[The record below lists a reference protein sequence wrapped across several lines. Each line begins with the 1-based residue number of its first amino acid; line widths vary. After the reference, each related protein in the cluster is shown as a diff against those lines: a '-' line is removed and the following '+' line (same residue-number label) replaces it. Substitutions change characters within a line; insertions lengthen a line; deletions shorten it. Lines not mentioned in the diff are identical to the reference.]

1 MSSNARLSRSVL
13 GAALLGAL
21 ATAWAPGARGAAC
34 PVPAPVLTG
43 PAGVQAGESYSL
55 SWTNVLTSAT
65 AQSADYYV
73 VERSQDANFAS
84 GVDQTVT
91 LRSAI
96 TLTPGAA
103 SAKVLYHRIVVK
115 SSCPTASPAAIVSN
129 VVAVPVNST
138 CDAPLSVG
146 ELRVDPAN
154 PPAYSTWVVTW
165 NTLGSGPGPGGGP
178 TGLKFHIR
186 RTSVF
191 EPDGREWVVDGGAA
205 SFSGAPGD
213 YVFQVRAEASCG
225 SVGPWS
231 PSLRVTVG
239 NVLKPALLLVS
250 EPAPIAALV
259 PAAGTRLTTSFV
271 VRNGGTDSFV
281 VRAKADDS
289 GFVLA
294 PDSFALAPN
303 AEAAVVVTSLYVS
316 VLARPVHASVV
327 LTAGETTLAVSVD
340 CMLSAAPAKAR
351 VVWSDTA
358 ADIDRD
364 GNPVLRSIVNP
375 SDVAASFV
383 ATVHTPWLTAVS
395 LDGQPWDRPLAARET
410 RTVQLVVD
418 RAKRRSGTGTEV
430 GAVSLATVGFPDVV
444 ETLLVTD
451 DGPAVPPTA
460 GGTGATPA
468 AAARTRL
475 LYAAFPNAVDAKS
488 VGRFAA
494 DLWLTNSDAVN
505 DVPVSLLFNPI
516 GGPSDGSALRRYD
529 LRLAAGETRRYRN
542 VVGTLLGSEGAFT
555 VEVRSTAPTL
565 TATALVNNRPLPA
578 TVAARNA
585 SRRVPL
591 GTTPATGQYGF
602 EMRPTIPG
610 EGVKQSDPLYWVSGL
625 AHDANRRSNLLL
637 LETSGFDT
645 RILVELFDKSGFRI
659 LKNGAPV
666 SLDRTIPANSTV
678 QLFDD
683 ADLFDAAPLANSY
696 AYAQITWEDN
706 SAADPVGGTKGSVV
720 GMATVIDNRTQ
731 DSSLHVGVTKSG
743 LQPLQGLGAG
753 VATGAGALTALSS
766 LPLSGDPPA
775 LSFPAVHAGG
785 APLED
790 GSRPFWRTRIT
801 LTNTGTAQRNL
812 TLTYIDSDPN
822 PDVPAVKSPLLVL
835 GGGTVFSFEDVLEEL
850 FNLPPA
856 AGTYGHIEIANVKN
870 IDGTCCKQGWAD
882 VDVQTEAYTVS
893 PATGVGDFKTGMEGY
908 SYLHGYSSFQS
919 NLGTMEFDGAE
930 SSSAYR
936 TNLILNEV
944 TGSYCDVV
952 IAAYLPGSFVP
963 IATASKR
970 IPPNGYISEEL
981 FRSVLGLNLSELTD
995 VRIVVRQVGGDG
1007 VFLAFASKIDV
1018 VSGDPANIFLRPA
1031 AAGTGR

>member
-1 MSSNARLSRSVL
+1 M
-13 GAALLGAL
+13 
-21 ATAWAPGARGAAC
+21 
-34 PVPAPVLTG
+34 
-43 PAGVQAGESYSL
+43 
-55 SWTNVLTSAT
+55 
-65 AQSADYYV
+65 
-73 VERSQDANFAS
+73 
-84 GVDQTVT
+84 
-91 LRSAI
+91 
-96 TLTPGAA
+96 
-103 SAKVLYHRIVVK
+103 
-115 SSCPTASPAAIVSN
+115 
-129 VVAVPVNST
+129 
-138 CDAPLSVG
+138 
-146 ELRVDPAN
+146 
-154 PPAYSTWVVTW
+154 
-165 NTLGSGPGPGGGP
+165 
-178 TGLKFHIR
+178 KFRIR
-186 RTSVF
+186 RTSAF
-191 EPDGREWVVDGGAA
+191 EPDGREWDVDGGAA
-205 SFSGAPGD
+205 SFSGGPGD

-225 SVGPWS
+225 ALGPWS

-271 VRNGGTDSFV
+271 VRNGGTDV
-281 VRAKADDS
+281 ITVRAKVDDS
-289 GFVLA
+289 GFALT
-294 PDSFALAPN
+294 PESFSLLPN
-303 AEAAVVVTSLYVS
+303 SESTLVVTSLYAS
-316 VLARPVHASVV
+316 VLERPLHPSVV
-327 LTAGETTLAVSVD
+327 LTAGETTVTVPVD
-340 CMLSAAPAKAR
+340 CMISAAPAKAK
-351 VVWSDTA
+351 VVWSDPA
-358 ADIDRD
+358 ADIDHD
-364 GNPVLRSIVNP
+364 GNSVLRSIVNP
-375 SDVAASFV
+375 SDLAASFV
-383 ATVHTPWLTAVS
+383 ATVRVPWLTVVP

-430 GAVSLATVGFPDVV
+430 GAVSLATVGIPDGA

-468 AAARTRL
+468 ANARTRL
-475 LYAAFPNAVDAKS
+475 LYAAFPNAVDAKG

-494 DLWLTNSDAVN
+494 DLWVTNSDAVN
-505 DVPVSLLFNPI
+505 AVPVSLLFNPI
-516 GGPSDGSALRRYD
+516 GGPPDGSALRRFD
-529 LRLAAGETRRYRN
+529 LTLAAGETRRYRN

-585 SRRVPL
+585 SRRTL
-591 GTTPATGQYGF
+591 AGTTPATGQFGF

-645 RILVELFDKSGFRI
+645 KILIDLFDKNGLPI
-659 LKNGAPV
+659 LRNGAIV
-666 SLDRTIPANSTV
+666 SIEKTIPANATV

-683 ADLFDAAPLANSY
+683 ADLFDAAPLPNTY
-696 AYAQITWEDN
+696 AYARITWKDN
-706 SAADPVGGTKGSVV
+706 SVADPVGGARGSVV

-731 DSSLHVGVTKSG
+731 DSSLHVGVTTNGLNPLHGLSG
-743 LQPLQGLGAG
+743 SLRTGPSRGALS
-753 VATGAGALTALSS
+753 ALPFAGA
-766 LPLSGDPPA
+766 PPT

-785 APLED
+785 APLGD
-790 GSRPFWRTRIT
+790 GLRPFWRTRIT
-801 LTNTGTAQRNL
+801 LTNTSSTVDHAVTLKYVDNNL
-812 TLTYIDSDPN
+812 NTIASVTQPL
-822 PDVPAVKSPLLVL
+822 PARA
-835 GGGTVFSFEDVLEEL
+835 VFSQEDLIED
-850 FNLPPA
+850 FFHLPPL
-856 AGTYGHIEIANVKN
+856 TSTFGHIEIENVPN
-870 IDGTCCKQGWAD
+870 TDGTCCKEGWAD

-919 NLGTMEFDGAE
+919 NLGTMVFDGAE

-944 TGSYCDVV
+944 GGSYCDVV

-1031 AAGTGR
+1031 SAGTGR

>member
-1 MSSNARLSRSVL
+1 
-13 GAALLGAL
+13 
-21 ATAWAPGARGAAC
+21 
-34 PVPAPVLTG
+34 
-43 PAGVQAGESYSL
+43 
-55 SWTNVLTSAT
+55 
-65 AQSADYYV
+65 
-73 VERSQDANFAS
+73 
-84 GVDQTVT
+84 

-103 SAKVLYHRIVVK
+103 NAKVLYHRIVVK
-115 SSCPTASPAAIVSN
+115 SSCPTASPAGTASN
-129 VVAVPVNST
+129 VVAVSVKST

-146 ELRVDPAN
+146 ELHVDPAN

-165 NTLGSGPGPGGGP
+165 NTLGTGPGPGGGP
-178 TGLKFHIR
+178 TGLKFRIR
-186 RTSVF
+186 RTSAS
-191 EPDGREWVVDGGAA
+191 ELESHEWVVDGGAA
-205 SFSGAPGD
+205 SFFGATGD

-250 EPAPIAALV
+250 EPAPIATLV
-259 PAAGTRLTTSFV
+259 PAPGTRMTTAFV
-271 VRNGGTDSFV
+271 VRNGGTDSIA

-303 AEAAVVVTSLYVS
+303 AEATVVVTSLYVS
-316 VLARPVHASVV
+316 VLERPVHASVV
-327 LTAGETTLAVSVD
+327 LTAGETTLTVPVD
-340 CMLSAAPAKAR
+340 CMLSAAPAKAKA
-351 VVWSDTA
+351 VWSDPGV
-358 ADIDRD
+358 DIDRD

-375 SDVAASFV
+375 SDAIASIV
-383 ATVHTPWLTAVS
+383 ATVRAPWLAAVS

-430 GAVSLATVGFPDVV
+430 GAVSLATVGFPDGA

-451 DGPAVPPTA
+451 DGPSVPPTA

-468 AAARTRL
+468 AEARTRL
-475 LYAAFPNAVDAKS
+475 LYAAFPNAVDAKN

-494 DLWLTNSDAVN
+494 DLWLTNADAVN
-505 DVPVSLLFNPI
+505 AVPVSLLFNPI

-529 LRLAAGETRRYRN
+529 FTLAAGETRRYRN

-585 SRRVPL
+585 SRHIL
-591 GTTPATGQYGF
+591 AGTTPATGQYGF
-602 EMRPTIPG
+602 EMRPTVPG
-610 EGVKQSDPLYWVSGL
+610 EGVKQSDPFYWVSGL

-645 RILVELFDKSGFRI
+645 KVLVELLDPVGLPI
-659 LKNGAPV
+659 LRNGAIV
-666 SLDRTIPANSTV
+666 SIERTIPANATV
-678 QLFDD
+678 QLFDE
-683 ADLFDAAPLANSY
+683 ADLFDPAPLANSY
-696 AYAQITWEDN
+696 AYARITWKDN
-706 SAADPVGGTKGSVV
+706 SAADPVGGAKGSVV

-743 LQPLQGLGAG
+743 LQPLKGLSTS
-753 VATGAGALTALSS
+753 VRTGASRTPLSS
-766 LPLSGDPPA
+766 LPLNGDPPP

-801 LTNTGTAQRNL
+801 LTNTGTVPRSL
-812 TLTYIDSDPN
+812 TLAYIDSDPN
-822 PDVPAVKSPLLVL
+822 PNVPALKSPVVVL
-835 GGGTVFSFEDVLEEL
+835 GPGQVLSYEDLLEGEL
-850 FNLPPA
+850 FDLPPL

-870 IDGTCCKQGWAD
+870 TDGTCCKQGWAN

-919 NLGTMEFDGAE
+919 NLGTMAFDGAE

-952 IAAYLPGSFVP
+952 VAAYLPGSFVP
-963 IATASKR
+963 IATAPRR

>member
-1 MSSNARLSRSVL
+1 MSSNSRHSWLVL
-13 GAALLGAL
+13 GAALLGAS
-21 ATAWAPGARGAAC
+21 AVAWAQGSRGATC
-34 PVPAPVLTG
+34 PVPPPVLTG
-43 PAGVQAGESYSL
+43 PAGVQAGEAYSL
-55 SWTNVLTSAT
+55 SWTNVLTSPA

-73 VERSQDANFAS
+73 VERSQDAYFAL

-91 LRSAI
+91 LLSAI
-96 TLTPGAA
+96 TLTPGPAN
-103 SAKVLYHRIVVK
+103 AKVLYHRIVVK
-115 SSCPTASPAAIVSN
+115 SSCVATSVAAIVSN
-129 VVAVPVNST
+129 VVAVPVKST
-138 CDAPLSVG
+138 CDAPPSVG
-146 ELRVDPAN
+146 ELRVDPSN

-178 TGLKFHIR
+178 TGLKFRIR
-186 RTSVF
+186 RTSAF
-191 EPDGREWVVDGGAA
+191 EPDGREWDVEGGAA

-225 SVGPWS
+225 AVGPWS

-259 PAAGTRLTTSFV
+259 PAAGTRMATSFA
-271 VRNGGTDSFV
+271 VRNGGTAAIA
-281 VRAKADDS
+281 VRAKTEDS
-289 GFVLA
+289 GFLVA

-303 AEAAVVVTSLYVS
+303 AEATVVVTSLYVS
-316 VLARPVHASVV
+316 ALQSPVHASVV
-327 LTAGETTLAVSVD
+327 LTAGETTLTVPID

-351 VVWSDTA
+351 VVWSDPT

-383 ATVHTPWLTAVS
+383 ATVRAPWLTVVP
-395 LDGQPWDRPLAARET
+395 LDGQQWDRPLAARET

-430 GAVSLATVGFPDVV
+430 GAVSLSAVGLAGGG

-460 GGTGATPA
+460 GGVGAMPA

-475 LYAAFPNAVDAKS
+475 LYAAFPNAVDARNI
-488 VGRFAA
+488 GRFAA

-505 DVPVSLLFNPI
+505 SVPVSLLFNPI

-529 LRLAAGETRRYRN
+529 LTLAAGETRRYRN
-542 VVGTLLGSEGAFT
+542 VVGTLLGSEGAFA

-578 TVAARNA
+578 TAAKSAAARRA
-585 SRRVPL
+585 PL

-645 RILVELFDKSGFRI
+645 KVLVELFDRNGNPVLR
-659 LKNGAPV
+659 NGAPV
-666 SLDRTIPANSTV
+666 SIDRTIPANATV

-683 ADLFDAAPLANSY
+683 ADLFDAAPLARSY
-696 AYAQITWEDN
+696 AYARITWKDN
-706 SAADPVGGTKGSVV
+706 SVADPAGGALGSVV

-731 DSSLHVGVTKSG
+731 DSSLHVGVSSNG
-743 LQPLQGLGAG
+743 LNPLAGLSASVRTGPPRT
-753 VATGAGALTALSS
+753 VLATVPFAGA
-766 LPLSGDPPA
+766 PPP

-790 GSRPFWRTRIT
+790 GSKPFWRTRIT
-801 LTNTGTAQRNL
+801 LTNTSSTNDHNVKL
-812 TLTYIDSDPN
+812 KYIDNNFNTVTSVTQPL
-822 PDVPAVKSPLLVL
+822 PPRAVVAY
-835 GGGTVFSFEDVLEEL
+835 EDLLEEFFGL
-850 FNLPPA
+850 LPA
-856 AGTYGHIEIANVKN
+856 ASTFGHIEIENVMN
-870 IDGTCCKQGWAD
+870 NDGTCCKEGWAE

-919 NLGTMEFDGAE
+919 NLGIVQFDGAE

-944 TGSYCDVV
+944 GGSYCDVV

-963 IATASKR
+963 IATVSKR
-970 IPPNGYISEEL
+970 IPPNGYLSDEL
-981 FRSVLGLNLSELTD
+981 FRSTLGLNLSELTD
-995 VRIVVRQVGGDG
+995 MRIVVRQVGGDG
-1007 VFLAFASKIDV
+1007 VFMAFASKIDV

>member
-1 MSSNARLSRSVL
+1 V
-13 GAALLGAL
+13 
-21 ATAWAPGARGAAC
+21 
-34 PVPAPVLTG
+34 
-43 PAGVQAGESYSL
+43 GVQAGESYSL
-55 SWTNVLTSAT
+55 SWTNVLTSPA
-65 AQSADYYV
+65 AQSADYYI
-73 VERSQDANFAS
+73 VERSQDATFAS

-91 LRSAI
+91 VRSAI
-96 TLTPGAA
+96 TLTPGPA
-103 SAKVLYHRIVVK
+103 SAKVFYHRIVVK
-115 SSCPTASPAAIVSN
+115 SSCVAASFAAIVSN
-129 VVAVPVNST
+129 VVAVPVKTT

-146 ELRVDPAN
+146 ELRVDPTN

-178 TGLKFHIR
+178 TGLKFRIR
-186 RTSVF
+186 RTSAF

-213 YVFQVRAEASCG
+213 YVFQVRAETSCG
-225 SVGPWS
+225 SAGPWS

-250 EPAPIAALV
+250 EPAPIAVRV
-259 PAAGTRLTTSFV
+259 PAAGTRLTMSFV
-271 VRNGGTDSFV
+271 VRNGGTDV
-281 VRAKADDS
+281 LAVRAQADDS
-289 GFVLA
+289 GFLVA

-303 AEAAVVVTSLYVS
+303 AEAVVTVTSLYVS
-316 VLARPVHASVV
+316 ALERPVHASVV
-327 LTAGETTLAVSVD
+327 LTAGVTTLTVPVD
-340 CMLSAAPAKAR
+340 CMISAAPADAR
-351 VVWSDTA
+351 VIWSDPA

-364 GNPVLRSIVNP
+364 GNPVLRSLVNP

-383 ATVHTPWLTAVS
+383 ATVRVPWLTVVA

-430 GAVSLATVGFPDVV
+430 GAVSLATVGFPGVA

-451 DGPAVPPTA
+451 DGPAVPPTS
-460 GGTGATPA
+460 GGVGATPA
-468 AAARTRL
+468 AEARTRL

-494 DLWLTNSDAVN
+494 DLWLTNSDAVKA
-505 DVPVSLLFNPI
+505 VPVSLLFNPI
-516 GGPSDGSALRRYD
+516 GGPPDGSALRRYD
-529 LRLAAGETRRYRN
+529 LTLAAGETRRYRN

-555 VEVRSTAPTL
+555 VEVRSAAPTL

-578 TVAARNA
+578 AVAARNA
-585 SRRVPL
+585 LRHAL
-591 GTTPATGQYGF
+591 AGTTPATGQYGF

-645 RILVELFDKSGFRI
+645 RILIDLFDKNGDRVLKSGV
-659 LKNGAPV
+659 PV

-683 ADLFDAAPLANSY
+683 TDLFDPAPLSSSY
-696 AYAQITWEDN
+696 AYARITWKDN
-706 SAADPVGGTKGSVV
+706 SAADPAGGAKGSVV

-731 DSSLHVGVTKSG
+731 DSSLHVGVTTSG
-743 LQPLQGLGAG
+743 LQPLPGLGAG
-753 VATGAGALTALSS
+753 VTTGPAARGALSS
-766 LPLSGDPPA
+766 LPLGGDPPP

-785 APLED
+785 APLDD

-801 LTNTGTAQRNL
+801 LTNTGTAQRNVV
-812 TLTYIDSDPN
+812 LTYVDSN
-822 PDVPAVKSPLLVL
+822 SNFPAVTSGVQGLTRGAVI
-835 GGGTVFSFEDVLEEL
+835 SFEDVLEEL
-850 FNLPPA
+850 FNLPPL

-870 IDGTCCKQGWAD
+870 SDGTCCKEGWAD

-919 NLGTMEFDGAE
+919 NLGTVQFDGAE

-944 TGSYCDVV
+944 GGSWCDVV

-963 IATASKR
+963 IATVSRR

-981 FRSVLGLNLSELTD
+981 FRGLLGLNLSELTD
-995 VRIVVRQVGGDG
+995 VRVVVRQVGGDG

>member
-1 MSSNARLSRSVL
+1 MSSNSRLSRSVL

-21 ATAWAPGARGAAC
+21 AAAWTPGARGAAC
-34 PVPAPVLTG
+34 PVPPPVLTG
-43 PAGVQAGESYSL
+43 PAGVQAGEAYSL
-55 SWTNVLTSAT
+55 SWTNVLTSPT

-91 LRSAI
+91 LQSAI

-115 SSCPTASPAAIVSN
+115 SSCPNASLAAIVSN
-129 VVAVPVNST
+129 VVAVPVKST
-138 CDAPLSVG
+138 CDTPLSVG
-146 ELRVDPAN
+146 ELHVDPVN

-178 TGLKFHIR
+178 TGLNFRIR
-186 RTSVF
+186 RTSAF
-191 EPDGREWVVDGGAA
+191 EPDGIEWDVDGGAA

-259 PAAGTRLTTSFV
+259 PAAGTRLTASFV
-271 VRNGGTDSFV
+271 VRNGGTDAIT

-289 GFVLA
+289 GFLLA
-294 PDSFALAPN
+294 PDQFSLDSN
-303 AEAAVVVTSLYVS
+303 GEATVVVTSLYVS
-316 VLARPVHASVV
+316 VLERPVHASVV
-327 LTAGETTLAVSVD
+327 LTAGETILTVPVD
-340 CMLSAAPAKAR
+340 CMLSAANAMAK
-351 VVWSDTA
+351 VVWSDA
-358 ADIDRD
+358 GADIDRD
-364 GNPVLRSIVNP
+364 GNPVLRSIVNS

-383 ATVHTPWLTAVS
+383 ATVRAPWLTAVS

-410 RTVQLVVD
+410 RTVQLAVD

-430 GAVSLATVGFPDVV
+430 GAVSLATVGFPDSA

-475 LYAAFPNAVDAKS
+475 LYAAFPNAVDARN

-505 DVPVSLLFNPI
+505 AVPVSLLFNPI

-529 LRLAAGETRRYRN
+529 LTLAAGETRRYRN

-578 TVAARNA
+578 AVAARNA
-585 SRRVPL
+585 VRHTL
-591 GTTPATGQYGF
+591 AGTTPATGQYGF

-637 LETSGFDT
+637 LETSGYDA
-645 RILVELFDKSGFRI
+645 RILIDLFDKNGDRI
-659 LKNGAPV
+659 LKNGVPV

-683 ADLFDAAPLANSY
+683 ADLFDAAPLPASY
-696 AYAQITWEDN
+696 AFAQITWKDN
-706 SAADPVGGTKGSVV
+706 SAADPIGGTKGSVV

-743 LQPLQGLGAG
+743 LQPLAAATIAAG
-753 VATGAGALTALSS
+753 VRTRTALSS
-766 LPLSGDPPA
+766 LPQGGLPA
-775 LSFPAVHAGG
+775 TLSFPAVHAGG

-790 GSRPFWRTRIT
+790 GSRPFWRTRVT
-801 LTNTGTAQRNL
+801 LTNTAGAERDLRLKYVDVNGT
-812 TLTYIDSDPN
+812 S
-822 PDVPAVKSPLLVL
+822 VSSPLLAL
-835 GGGTVFSFEDVLEEL
+835 GKGSAISREDVLEEL
-850 FNLPPA
+850 FDLPPLT
-856 AGTYGHIEIANVKN
+856 GTYGHIEIENVMN
-870 IDGTCCKQGWAD
+870 TDGTCCKEGWAD

-963 IATASKR
+963 IATVAKR
-970 IPPNGYISEEL
+970 IPPSGYISDEL
-981 FRSVLGLNLSELTD
+981 FRSILGLNLSELTD

-1007 VFLAFASKIDV
+1007 VFLAFASKIDL

-1031 AAGTGR
+1031 SAGTGR

>member
-1 MSSNARLSRSVL
+1 M
-13 GAALLGAL
+13 
-21 ATAWAPGARGAAC
+21 
-34 PVPAPVLTG
+34 
-43 PAGVQAGESYSL
+43 
-55 SWTNVLTSAT
+55 
-65 AQSADYYV
+65 
-73 VERSQDANFAS
+73 
-84 GVDQTVT
+84 
-91 LRSAI
+91 
-96 TLTPGAA
+96 
-103 SAKVLYHRIVVK
+103 
-115 SSCPTASPAAIVSN
+115 
-129 VVAVPVNST
+129 
-138 CDAPLSVG
+138 
-146 ELRVDPAN
+146 
-154 PPAYSTWVVTW
+154 
-165 NTLGSGPGPGGGP
+165 
-178 TGLKFHIR
+178 
-186 RTSVF
+186 
-191 EPDGREWVVDGGAA
+191 
-205 SFSGAPGD
+205 
-213 YVFQVRAEASCG
+213 
-225 SVGPWS
+225 GPWS

-271 VRNGGTDSFV
+271 VRNGGTGAIA
-281 VRAKADDS
+281 VRAKAEDS
-289 GFVLA
+289 GFLLS
-294 PDSFALAPN
+294 PEEFTLAPN
-303 AEAAVVVTSLYVS
+303 AEATVVVTSLYVS
-316 VLARPVHASVV
+316 VLQRPVHASVV
-327 LTAGETTLAVSVD
+327 LTAGATTLTVPVD
-340 CMLSAAPAKAR
+340 VMLSAAPAKAR
-351 VVWSDTA
+351 VVWSDAA
-358 ADIDRD
+358 ADVDGD

-375 SDVAASFV
+375 SDLAAPFV
-383 ATVHTPWLTAVS
+383 ATVRAPWLTVVP

-430 GAVSLATVGFPDVV
+430 GAVSLATVGFPNGA
-444 ETLLVTD
+444 ETMLVTD

-475 LYAAFPNAVDAKS
+475 LYAAFPNALDAKN

-505 DVPVSLLFNPI
+505 AVPVSLLFNPI

-529 LRLAAGETRRYRN
+529 LTLAAGETRRYRN

-565 TATALVNNRPLPA
+565 SATALVNNRPLPA

-585 SRRVPL
+585 SHRAPL

-602 EMRPTIPG
+602 EMRPTVPG
-610 EGVKQSDPLYWVSGL
+610 EGVKQSDPFYWVSGL

-637 LETSGFDT
+637 LETSGFNT
-645 RILVELFDKSGFRI
+645 KVLIELFDGNHNRV
-659 LKNGAPV
+659 LRNGSIV
-666 SLDRTIPANSTV
+666 SIDRTIPANSTV
-678 QLFDD
+678 QLFDE
-683 ADLFDAAPLANSY
+683 ADLFDAAPLPDSY
-696 AYAQITWEDN
+696 AFARITWKDN
-706 SAADPVGGTKGSVV
+706 STADPVGGAKGSVV

-731 DSSLHVGVTKSG
+731 DSSLHVGVTRSG
-743 LQPLQGLGAG
+743 LQPLQNQ
-753 VATGAGALTALSS
+753 VASITAGAGARTALSS
-766 LPLSGDPPA
+766 LPLGGEPPP

-812 TLTYIDSDPN
+812 TLTYIDSDPK
-822 PDVPAVKSPLLVL
+822 VPAATSPTLFLT
-835 GGGTVFSFEDVLEEL
+835 GGAVVFFEDVLEQAIKIL
-850 FNLPPA
+850 PA

-870 IDGTCCKQGWAD
+870 GDGTCCKEGWAD

-919 NLGTMEFDGAE
+919 NLGTVQFDGAE

-963 IATASKR
+963 IATAPRR
-970 IPPNGYISEEL
+970 IPPNGYVSEEL
-981 FRSVLGLNLSELTD
+981 FRSLLGLNLSELTD

>member
-21 ATAWAPGARGAAC
+21 AAAWAPGARGAAC

-55 SWTNVLTSAT
+55 SWTNVLTSPT

-115 SSCPTASPAAIVSN
+115 SSCPTASLAAIVSN
-129 VVAVPVNST
+129 IVAVPVKST

-146 ELRVDPAN
+146 ELHVDPSN

-186 RTSVF
+186 RTSAF

-213 YVFQVRAEASCG
+213 YVFQVWAEASCG
-225 SVGPWS
+225 SLGPWS

-271 VRNGGTDSFV
+271 VRNGGTDTLA

-289 GFVLA
+289 GFVVA

-316 VLARPVHASVV
+316 VLGRPVHASVV
-327 LTAGETTLAVSVD
+327 LTAGETTLAVPVD
-340 CMLSAAPAKAR
+340 CMLSAAPAKAK
-351 VVWSDTA
+351 VVWSDPA
-358 ADIDRD
+358 ADIERD

-383 ATVHTPWLTAVS
+383 ATVRAPWLTVVP

-418 RAKRRSGTGTEV
+418 RAKRRSGIGTEV
-430 GAVSLATVGFPDVV
+430 GAVSLATVGFPDGV

-451 DGPAVPPTA
+451 DGPAVPATV

-468 AAARTRL
+468 TAARTRL
-475 LYAAFPNAVDAKS
+475 LYAAFPNAVDAKN

-505 DVPVSLLFNPI
+505 AVPVSLLFNPI
-516 GGPSDGSALRRYD
+516 GGLSDDSALRRYD
-529 LRLAAGETRRYRN
+529 LTLAAGETRRYRN

-578 TVAARNA
+578 TVAKSAAARRA
-585 SRRVPL
+585 PL

-610 EGVKQSDPLYWVSGL
+610 EGVKQSDPLYWISGL

-645 RILVELFDKSGFRI
+645 RIRVELFDKSGLRI
-659 LKNGAPV
+659 LKNGVPV

-683 ADLFDAAPLANSY
+683 ADLFDLAPLPNSY

-706 SAADPVGGTKGSVV
+706 SVADPVGGALGSVV

-743 LQPLQGLGAG
+743 LQPLPSAVAGLK
-753 VATGAGALTALSS
+753 TGPARAALSS
-766 LPLSGDPPA
+766 LPLGGQPPP
-775 LSFPAVHAGG
+775 LSFPTVHAGG

-790 GSRPFWRTRIT
+790 GSKPFWRTRIT
-801 LTNTGTAQRNL
+801 LTNTSGAERDLRLKYVDVNGNSIK
-812 TLTYIDSDPN
+812 TLPL
-822 PDVPAVKSPLLVL
+822 PLPPGAVLSR
-835 GGGTVFSFEDVLEEL
+835 EDVLEEL
-850 FNLPPA
+850 FDLPPLT
-856 AGTYGHIEIANVKN
+856 GTFGHIEIENVMN
-870 IDGTCCKQGWAD
+870 TDGTCCKEGWSD

-970 IPPNGYISEEL
+970 IPPNGYISDEL
-981 FRSVLGLNLSELTD
+981 FRSILGLNLSELTD